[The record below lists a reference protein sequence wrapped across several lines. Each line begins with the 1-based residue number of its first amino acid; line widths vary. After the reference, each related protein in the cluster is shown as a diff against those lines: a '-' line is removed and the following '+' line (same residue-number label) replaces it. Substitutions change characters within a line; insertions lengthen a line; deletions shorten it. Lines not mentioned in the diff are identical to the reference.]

1 MSYEDSKFE
10 EAKGLDTQDDDIVH
24 MAPSNMQGLAL
35 GLGET
40 SHVPVSHRLRTE
52 AWAGTLEMQ
61 PEGGALCW
69 LRRLRCRC

>member
-10 EAKGLDTQDDDIVH
+10 EAKGLGTQDDDIVH

-40 SHVPVSHRLRTE
+40 SHVPVSHRLRT
-52 AWAGTLEMQ
+52 GV
-61 PEGGALCW
+61 G
-69 LRRLRCRC
+69 RHS